1 MLLFSMLPWAA
12 RRRQRRGIDMSLK
25 SSCCTPYFR
34 ASENN
39 GSRNRNQKKAD
50 REPWYGEGICNL
62 L

>member
-1 MLLFSMLPWAA
+1 
-12 RRRQRRGIDMSLK
+12 MSLK